1 MAWIH
6 VKQFNSRGGLS
17 RESIVETIMRFCNWK
32 YEVLG
37 EDPLDLFN
45 SLFGDSIITSGSNSS
60 GTRDLADDEE
70 GEGEDGDEET
80 HEESPSPSTN
90 SENSRFTCG
99 KI

>member
-1 MAWIH
+1 
-6 VKQFNSRGGLS
+6 
-17 RESIVETIMRFCNWK
+17 MRFCNWK

-60 GTRDLADDEE
+60 GTRDLTDDEE

-99 KI
+99 KIDSKFCFSWKILDFDLKFDSKF